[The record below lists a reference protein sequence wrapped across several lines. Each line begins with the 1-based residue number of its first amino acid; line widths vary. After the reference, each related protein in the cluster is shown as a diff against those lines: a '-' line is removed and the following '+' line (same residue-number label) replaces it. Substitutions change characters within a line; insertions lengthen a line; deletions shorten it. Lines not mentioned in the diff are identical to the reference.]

1 MAKLLT
7 LLILALLLGACSA
20 PPAAP
25 TATVLPANAILVDAS
40 RSLGAISPWVL
51 GSNHGPWTF
60 LNPQVQPLAAAA
72 GLGYLRF
79 PGGNWGDLND
89 IETWQLD
96 QFVALA
102 RQLGAEPAVSVRLRG
117 GSPEQAAA
125 LVRYANVDKGYAIR
139 YWSIG
144 NEPSL
149 YKDYD
154 AARFNRE
161 WRAVALAMAAVDDQ
175 IVFVGPDTH
184 QFTADLASNPKDATG
199 ADWLTSFLQANGDLV
214 GIVAV
219 HRYPFP
225 KGGDQRALPS
235 AAELLASS
243 EEYDRLIP
251 ALKQLVL
258 TTTGRELPVAVT
270 EINSNWANVSGGEAT
285 PETFYNALWWADALG
300 RLIRQQTTIV
310 AQFCLTTLPGSG
322 EIGLLARDAP
332 RPIYYVYP
340 LYARLG
346 EEQIYAETR
355 APQVLAVAARRAD
368 GALTLI
374 LVNRSPHDVSAPL
387 VLAGHPATAAAA
399 TWRLDRQHN
408 STQIADTPLDA
419 PLLLPAESVTLLI
432 IP

>member
-1 MAKLLT
+1 MARF
-7 LLILALLLGACSA
+7 LALLLLVVLVTACAA
-20 PPAAP
+20 PPAPP
-25 TATVLPANAILVDAS
+25 TAAPLPPNAILVDAN
-40 RSLGAISPWVL
+40 RSLGPISPWVL

-72 GLGYLRF
+72 GLRYLRF

-102 RQLGAEPAVSVRLRG
+102 RQLGAEPAISVRLAG
-117 GSPEQAAA
+117 GSPEKAAA
-125 LVRYANVDKGYAIR
+125 LVRYANRDKGYNIR
-139 YWSIG
+139 FWSIG

-161 WRAVALAMAAVDDQ
+161 WRATALAMAAVDDQ

-184 QFTADLASNPKDATG
+184 QFTADLASNPKDAAG
-199 ADWLTSFLQANGDLV
+199 VDWLTSFLQANGDLV
-214 GIVAV
+214 DIVAV

-225 KGGDQRALPS
+225 RGGDQRALPS
-235 AAELLASS
+235 AADLLASS

-251 ALKQLVL
+251 ALKQLVR
-258 TTTGRELPVAVT
+258 TAAGRELPVAVT

-346 EEQIYAETR
+346 AEQIYAESR
-355 APQVLAVAARRAD
+355 AAQVMAVATRRAD
-368 GALTLI
+368 GALALI
-374 LVNRSPHDVSAPL
+374 LVNRGPQEVSAPL
-387 VLAGHPATAAAA
+387 VLAGHAVAGAAAA
-399 TWRLDRQHN
+399 WRLDRQHN
-408 STQIADTPLDA
+408 SVPIADTPLNA

-432 IP
+432 VP